1 LSVTLTRLSREEE
14 TDELM
19 TCNQHAAQLDSVTT
33 QARDTNH
40 LVKLLEEV
48 SVLLPLLE
56 LGV

>member
-33 QARDTNH
+33 QARDTNN

>member
-1 LSVTLTRLSREEE
+1 MSVTLTRLSREEE

-33 QARDTNH
+33 QARDTNN